1 MTLRLTCAFSN
12 NPRVQPL
19 KDGAV
24 RCENID
30 LEFVTV
36 GAGELFFRN
45 LTYDEFDISEMSIS
59 EMLLSKE
66 RGDGT
71 KWDWSGIPVFMSK
84 ASFWLGIMVN
94 TSSGIEKLSDL
105 KGKRVGVPD
114 YDMTAAL
121 WMRVILKELYGI
133 EASDITWFNGRT
145 KELSHGGALGLDK
158 DPPRGVTLNWL
169 TSDQTFDKML
179 DAGELDAAFG
189 VDPSPPSPGD
199 RTFAPIDRY
208 AGTPLTGNPRIRRL
222 FSDGGQEVIT
232 EFYRKTGIIPVNH
245 MVIVQNRVLREH
257 PWVALELF
265 KACQQSKE
273 IAYDRARRAA
283 MAYMLFPGNDFKEQ
297 ASVFGAEPYPFGIEA
312 NRNLLERLIQGSLEQ
327 GLIRERAKI
336 ENIFFRTTLDT

>member
-1 MTLRLTCAFSN
+1 MTLPLTCAFSN

-30 LEFVTV
+30 LQFVTV

-94 TSSGIEKLSDL
+94 TNSGIEKLSDL

-121 WMRVILKELYGI
+121 
-133 EASDITWFNGRT
+133 
-145 KELSHGGALGLDK
+145 
-158 DPPRGVTLNWL
+158 
-169 TSDQTFDKML
+169 
-179 DAGELDAAFG
+179 
-189 VDPSPPSPGD
+189 
-199 RTFAPIDRY
+199 
-208 AGTPLTGNPRIRRL
+208 
-222 FSDGGQEVIT
+222 
-232 EFYRKTGIIPVNH
+232 
-245 MVIVQNRVLREH
+245 
-257 PWVALELF
+257 
-265 KACQQSKE
+265 
-273 IAYDRARRAA
+273 
-283 MAYMLFPGNDFKEQ
+283 
-297 ASVFGAEPYPFGIEA
+297 
-312 NRNLLERLIQGSLEQ
+312 
-327 GLIRERAKI
+327 
-336 ENIFFRTTLDT
+336 